1 MQELVPSFFQ
11 CTVSKIIMFTSSVPN
26 FGAGFDDLPCLY
38 VMVIRPLLAACS
50 RALATHQLRIQLR

>member
-11 CTVSKIIMFTSSVPN
+11 CTVSKIIMLTCSVPN

-38 VMVIRPLLAACS
+38 AMVILPLLAACS
-50 RALATHQLRIQLR
+50 RALATH